1 MQGDDEME
9 IKAKC
14 KYDYETCK
22 AISRID
28 AYRKSNPKK
37 VVAFRMILCIV
48 LMISNFLVADFCEIP
63 IGYTVSLMV
72 VVVLI
77 IDMFMYFVMPKIQYN
92 SMSKMKNIGN
102 DYIFRDEEFT
112 VSSDSEEFS
121 GRNVTKYTILVKV
134 YETEKYFFIYI
145 SKRQLYVVDKATIE
159 GGTAEDLR
167 EKLSSVL
174 GKKYIRC
181 KY

>member
-1 MQGDDEME
+1 ME

-28 AYRKSNPKK
+28 AYKKSNPKK
-37 VVAFRMILCIV
+37 VVVFRAVLCIV
-48 LMISNFLVADFCEIP
+48 LLALNIIVVDFSEIP
-63 IGYTVSLMV
+63 LGYGV
-72 VVVLI
+72 VVAGILVLF
-77 IDMFMYFVMPKIQYN
+77 IDMFIYFAMPKIQYN
-92 SMSKMKNIGN
+92 SMSKMKNVGN
-102 DYIFRDEEFT
+102 DYVFYDDEIT
-112 VSSDSEEFS
+112 VSSVSEHLS
-121 GRNVTKYTILVKV
+121 AKDVLKYSIMVKA

-145 SKRQLYVVDKATIE
+145 SKRQVFVVDKATLE

-167 EKLSSVL
+167 VKLLSVL

>member
-1 MQGDDEME
+1 ME

-22 AISRID
+22 AVSRID

-37 VVAFRMILCIV
+37 VVIFRTVLCVV
-48 LMISNFLVADFCEIP
+48 LLLLNFVVVNFCEMP
-63 IGYTVSLMV
+63 IGYGVMV
-72 VVVLI
+72 AVVIVLV
-77 IDMFMYFVMPKIQYN
+77 IDMFMYFAMPKIQYN
-92 SMSKMKNIGN
+92 SMSKMKNVEN
-102 DYIFRDEEFT
+102 NYVFYDDEFT
-112 VSSDSEEFS
+112 ATSVSEHLSAKD
-121 GRNVTKYTILVKV
+121 VLKYSIIVKV

-145 SKRQLYVVDKATIE
+145 SKRQLFTVDKSTLE

>member
-1 MQGDDEME
+1 ME

-22 AISRID
+22 AVSRID

-37 VVAFRMILCIV
+37 VVVFRAVLCVALLLLNFAVVKFCEMPTGYGVTVAVVIV
-48 LMISNFLVADFCEIP
+48 LV
-63 IGYTVSLMV
+63 
-72 VVVLI
+72 
-77 IDMFMYFVMPKIQYN
+77 IDMFVYFAMPKIQYN
-92 SMSKMKNIGN
+92 SMSKMKDVENN
-102 DYIFRDEEFT
+102 YVFYDDEFT
-112 VSSDSEEFS
+112 AVSVSEHL
-121 GRNVTKYTILVKV
+121 NAKDALKYSIMIKA

-145 SKRQLYVVDKATIE
+145 SKRQLFTVDKSTLE

-167 EKLSSVL
+167 DKLFSVL

>member
-1 MQGDDEME
+1 ME

-22 AISRID
+22 AVSRID

-37 VVAFRMILCIV
+37 VFVSRAVLCICLLV
-48 LMISNFLVADFCEIP
+48 LNFIVVGFSEMSV
-63 IGYTVSLMV
+63 GYGVDV
-72 VVVLI
+72 VVALVLL
-77 IDMFMYFVMPKIQYN
+77 IDTFVYFAMPKIQYN
-92 SMSKMKNIGN
+92 SMSKMKDVENN
-102 DYIFRDEEFT
+102 YVFYDDEFT
-112 VSSDSEEFS
+112 AASVSEHLNAKD
-121 GRNVTKYTILVKV
+121 TLKYSIMVKA

-145 SKRQLYVVDKATIE
+145 SKRQLFTVDKSTLE

-167 EKLSSVL
+167 KKLSSVL

>member
-1 MQGDDEME
+1 ME

-22 AISRID
+22 AVSRID

-37 VVAFRMILCIV
+37 VVVSRAIFCIALMV
-48 LMISNFLVADFCEIP
+48 LNFAVAASGDID
-63 IGYTVSLMV
+63 IGYTIAIAAIL
-72 VVVLI
+72 VLL
-77 IDMFMYFVMPKIQYN
+77 IDMFMYFAMPKIQYN
-92 SMSKMKNIGN
+92 SMSKMKNVGN
-102 DYIFRDEEFT
+102 DYIFRDEEFM
-112 VSSDSEEFS
+112 VSSASEDFS
-121 GRNVTKYTILVKV
+121 GQNVTKYAILVKA

-145 SKRQLYVVDKATIE
+145 SKRQLFAVDKATIE
-159 GGTAEDLR
+159 GGTVEEIR
-167 EKLSSVL
+167 NKLSSVL

>member
-1 MQGDDEME
+1 ME

-14 KYDYETCK
+14 KFNYDTCK

-28 AYRKSNPKK
+28 AYRKSDPKK
-37 VVAFRMILCIV
+37 TVILRAVFCIV
-48 LMISNFLVADFCEIP
+48 LTVLNFAVAASGDIY
-63 IGYTVSLMV
+63 IGYTIAITATF
-72 VVVLI
+72 VLL
-77 IDMFMYFVMPKIQYN
+77 IDMFMYFGMPKIQYN

-102 DYIFRDEEFT
+102 DYVFCDEEFT
-112 VSSDSEEFS
+112 VSSVSEEFS
-121 GRNVTKYTILVKV
+121 GQNVTKYTILVKA
-134 YETEKYFFIYI
+134 YETEKFFFMYI
-145 SKRQLYVVDKATIE
+145 NKRQLFVVDKATLE

-174 GKKYIRC
+174 GKKYIIC